1 MILRLAAA
9 LLALPACVVHY
20 TVGEGGDEGD
30 ATTCPEGQ
38 LPCDGSCAP
47 ACAPCEGDA
56 CETPT
61 TAAPTGDELTG
72 ASGDEQ
78 TGDTAGD
85 GGDTA
90 GTCGDGLVACGD
102 TCTAPES
109 CCDPACDP
117 ALEVCSD
124 AACACRPGLDRCG
137 EACVDTR
144 SDPDHC
150 GGCDKPCGG
159 GVCQNGG
166 CREGCAPDLDAC
178 DGACV
183 ETSTDSL
190 HCGDCATLCAP
201 DEVCLAGT
209 CRPYAAADGCDACP
223 CPACG
228 DGLPTCCAAP
238 FLDVPVCVAAP
249 CTGE

>member
-1 MILRLAAA
+1 VILRLAAA

-38 LPCDGSCAP
+38 LPCDGACAP

-78 TGDTAGD
+78 TGDTVGD

-90 GTCGDGLVACGD
+90 GACGDGLVACGD
-102 TCTAPES
+102 TCTAPED

-117 ALEVCSD
+117 ALEVCRD

-137 EACVDTR
+137 EA
-144 SDPDHC
+144 
-150 GGCDKPCGG
+150 
-159 GVCQNGG
+159 
-166 CREGCAPDLDAC
+166 
-178 DGACV
+178 
-183 ETSTDSL
+183 
-190 HCGDCATLCAP
+190 
-201 DEVCLAGT
+201 
-209 CRPYAAADGCDACP
+209 
-223 CPACG
+223 
-228 DGLPTCCAAP
+228 
-238 FLDVPVCVAAP
+238 
-249 CTGE
+249 